1 MGQSVEISWTGD
13 VDLVNIN
20 DIRGEIDHALNTP
33 DVEQLV
39 IDLSGVGFVD
49 SLGLGMLV
57 YAVDSGGTRGVAVSI
72 RHVPDRTMNLIRVA
86 GLDDILPID
95 AG

>member
-1 MGQSVEISWTGD
+1 MGQSVEISWAGD

-20 DIRGEIDHALNTP
+20 DIRGDIDRALDTP
-33 DVEQLV
+33 DVDRLV
-39 IDLSGVGFVD
+39 IELGAVGFVD

-57 YAVDSGGTRGVAVSI
+57 YAVNSGENRGIPVSI

-86 GLDDILPID
+86 GLAAVLPIERD
-95 AG
+95 